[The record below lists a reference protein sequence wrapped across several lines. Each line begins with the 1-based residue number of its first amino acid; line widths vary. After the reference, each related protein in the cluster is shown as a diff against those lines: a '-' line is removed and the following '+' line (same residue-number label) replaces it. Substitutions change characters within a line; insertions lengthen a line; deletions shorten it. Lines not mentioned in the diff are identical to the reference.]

1 MLESNATPWH
11 RPSIS
16 LEPWLAL
23 GKVAFGSR
31 TSKARFRPR
40 PIVAV
45 ELVVLPQVTNW
56 SLDFQSITLL
66 LPLVRWQ
73 SSFLGKD
80 LSRPV

>member
-1 MLESNATPWH
+1 MLEWNAAPWR

-23 GKVAFGSR
+23 GKVAFGLR
-31 TSKARFRPR
+31 TSKGRFRPR
-40 PIVAV
+40 SNVAV
-45 ELVVLPQVTNW
+45 ELGVLPQVTNW
-56 SLDFQSITLL
+56 RLDFQSITLL

-80 LSRPV
+80 LLLPV